1 MQFTLDVQTSSL
13 QIYNPAPLSYY
24 STVSVFAEFIDQ
36 LPRVIFDNCQNASF
50 NVDRFIR
57 SFLLGLPLCLGG
69 FLHGDRYRVPA
80 RLQPQLYRHTLRTG
94 FHPRFSHGTRQ
105 TCFRISLPDSE
116 AATRI
121 LLQRTS
127 SSLLSQVIRR
137 CPEILIRGL
146 DDFSRVLSV
155 WTGRTHQ
162 ADILRVS
169 TAPLGFRGLHG
180 IYALGGLLDDVANG
194 DPVSEGVGLHSIA
207 NILIQVLGRDG
218 AKDFWQLANFPCYH
232 AVQNPQGVNIDAPL

>member
-1 MQFTLDVQTSSL
+1 MQFSLDVQTSSL
-13 QIYNPAPLSYY
+13 EIRNPAPLSFYAA
-24 STVSVFAEFIDQ
+24 VQVFAEFIDQ

-50 NVDRFIR
+50 NIDRFIR

-69 FLHGDRYRVPA
+69 FLYGDCYRVPA

-105 TCFRISLPDSE
+105 TRFRISLPDTE

-137 CPEILIRGL
+137 CPEILVRGL
-146 DDFSRVLSV
+146 DDFCRTLSV
-155 WTGRTHQ
+155 WTGRAHQ
-162 ADILRVS
+162 ADLLRVS

-194 DPVSEGVGLHSIA
+194 DPISEGNSLHAIA
-207 NILIQVLGRDG
+207 HILISVLGQAG
-218 AKDFWQLANFPCYH
+218 AVDFWQLANLPCLH
-232 AVQNPQGVNIDAPL
+232 AVQNPQGFNPDA